1 MFKMRKIPLKWPKAW
16 STCAIRKG
24 QKIGV
29 EQPGEGSR
37 ETSEILPVTKGAS
50 RELER
55 DLGQEGMTSHC
66 QRAGLDSVLG
76 RNSLF

>member
-1 MFKMRKIPLKWPKAW
+1 MKWSKVW

-24 QKIGV
+24 QRIGV
-29 EQPGEGSR
+29 DQPGEGSR
-37 ETSEILPVTKGAS
+37 ETLEILPMTKGAS

-55 DLGQEGMTSHC
+55 GLGQEGTTSRC